1 MFGIEVL
8 EIVIGLVFVYLLL
21 SLLATTLNELVMQ
34 WLYSRGKNL
43 HIALQTMLD
52 DETDVLCKHFFNHA
66 LIQKLKKRGTEG
78 FPSYISQAY
87 FAKVLIELLSSHGPL
102 TMDAIRAG
110 VQQLPAGQ
118 TRQVLSA
125 FVRDA
130 EGSLEQF
137 RQDLGLWYQEMMNQA
152 TGWYKTKV
160 QYVLFGIGLLLSI
173 LFNADTFQV
182 AQKLSID
189 SEARRRIIE
198 QAYTYIER
206 EEARSADSTQV
217 RATADSLER
226 QVRQLIDEE
235 LMMASTAL
243 GIGWA
248 QEPAIDLA
256 HVGGWRYVL
265 QRFLGWIVTAFAIT
279 LGAPFWFDLLKKI
292 MNIRAAA
299 RKPDEKAL
307 SKKE

>member
-8 EIVIGLVFVYLLL
+8 EIVIGLIFVYLLL

-43 HIALQTMLD
+43 YIALQTMLD
-52 DETDVLCKHFFNHA
+52 DEADVLCERFFSHA
-66 LIQKLKKRGTEG
+66 LIRKLKKRGHQG
-78 FPSYISQAY
+78 FPSYISQTY
-87 FAKVLIELLSSHGPL
+87 FAKVITELLSQQEPIS
-102 TMDAIRAG
+102 MDTVRAG

-118 TRQVLSA
+118 TREVLSA

-137 RQDLGLWYQEMMNQA
+137 KQDLELWYQEVMNQA
-152 TGWYKTKV
+152 TGWYKTRV
-160 QYVLFGIGLLLSI
+160 QYALFGIGLAISI

-189 SEARRRIIE
+189 PEARREIIA
-198 QAYTYIER
+198 QAYAYIER
-206 EEARSADSTQV
+206 EEGRRTDSTQT
-217 RATADSLER
+217 RATIDSLEQ

-235 LMMASTAL
+235 LTMAATAL
-243 GIGWA
+243 GIGWTQA
-248 QEPAIDLA
+248 PPVNLKSTAWWKYA
-256 HVGGWRYVL
+256 G
-265 QRFLGWIVTAFAIT
+265 QRFLGWVVTAFAIM
-279 LGAPFWFDLLKKI
+279 LGAPFWFDLLKKV

-299 RKPDEKAL
+299 KKPDEKRPTP
-307 SKKE
+307 